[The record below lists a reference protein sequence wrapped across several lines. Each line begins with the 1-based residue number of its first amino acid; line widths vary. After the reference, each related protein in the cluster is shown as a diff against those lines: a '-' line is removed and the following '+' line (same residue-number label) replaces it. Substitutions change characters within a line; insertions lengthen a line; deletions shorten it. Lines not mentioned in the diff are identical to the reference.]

1 MPDTQ
6 PAPGLQLKKA
16 TPHCGA
22 EVAGIDLSAP
32 LDSET
37 LRALELALAEHGVLF
52 FRDQSMTPD
61 QHKALGRRFGELHF
75 HPAYPDLLEGHP
87 EIMVIKADAN
97 FGASMALFDTAQST
111 SAFPGFS
118 LHKIRFRR

>member
-37 LRALELALAEHGVLF
+37 VHALQSALAEHGVLF
-52 FRDQSMTPD
+52 FRDQTMTPD
-61 QHKALGRRFGELHF
+61 TTRLSLTVFLSTPHHRMPDYSLTRQEIANVS
-75 HPAYPDLLEGHP
+75 AYIL
-87 EIMVIKADAN
+87 
-97 FGASMALFDTAQST
+97 
-111 SAFPGFS
+111 S
-118 LHKIRFRR
+118 LK